1 MARVDEAVQA
11 AVERRARGG
20 QVDRRRDR
28 DRALQGCLVAA
39 FSQPLEQRV
48 SAERDADCGLRR
60 ELAQDPVDLL
70 GVPGVIGARLAV
82 GFTRAAAEVRN
93 GDAPAA
99 LRGVGGDA
107 ARIVAVRA
115 AFEPVEQREALRRRR
130 IAGEV
135 DVDEVAVGR
144 VPALARQPYPR
155 RRRERR
161 ADRLQVAEKRD
172 Q

>member
-1 MARVDEAVQA
+1 M
-11 AVERRARGG
+11 
-20 QVDRRRDR
+20 
-28 DRALQGCLVAA
+28 
-39 FSQPLEQRV
+39 
-48 SAERDADCGLRR
+48 
-60 ELAQDPVDLL
+60 
-70 GVPGVIGARLAV
+70 
-82 GFTRAAAEVRN
+82 
-93 GDAPAA
+93 
-99 LRGVGGDA
+99 
-107 ARIVAVRA
+107 
-115 AFEPVEQREALRRRR
+115 EQREALRRRR